1 MEALTK
7 WAAGAVLQAHG
18 AGPQT
23 TGEVP
28 IRVATLRAGDE
39 PNSGV
44 TTMMREYL
52 AKVREALSRRRN
64 VADLGDEI
72 EAHLEFAREENE
84 ARGMTPERA
93 RREAARQVGNKTLLE
108 ENAREAWRF
117 PRWDSFWQD
126 LRYAARGFRKSPGF
140 TAAVVVTLGL
150 GIGVNAAIFSVVY
163 AVLLRPLP
171 YPASER
177 LISLGESTGK
187 AAGISVTWLNFEHWR
202 AENHAFQDMAA
213 FHTADFTLVGHG
225 DAVLTHGGVV
235 TSSFF
240 KLTGARLLFGRMFA
254 PADEKPGAA
263 PIVVLGYDFWAHKL
277 GADGNILGATL
288 NLNGTAYQIVG
299 VLAPGPKFLNR
310 TFDFCLPLGPR
321 EDRLNR
327 GHHASTSVLG
337 LLRRGV
343 TLAAARADLDEIMR
357 RLDLSD
363 PSTEKGHRVYA
374 EYLIETRTGEI
385 RPTLILLMGAVLL
398 VLALACANV
407 SNLLLAR
414 STQRVRELAIRSA
427 IGAGSARLARQ
438 LFTETLLLTFSGGAA
453 GLALA
458 AVCLRVLQHI
468 APSDIPRLL
477 EVSLDV
483 PVLLFACAAS
493 LLAGLIAGMTPVR
506 SARRLDLTSAFQEGS
521 PGAGSGRTRQALGN
535 LLVASEVAITV
546 VLAFAAGLLVRS
558 LLIAQTSYPGFE
570 PSHLLA
576 LELQLPPGSYKT
588 NDAVQNFYATLKDRL
603 RREPGVEAV
612 GAVNCPPSA
621 GDCSDWWYSVVGPAV
636 PSREDVPLTL
646 QNVADTDY
654 FRAMRIPLKAG
665 RDFSEADRAGALPVT
680 IVNETLAHRWWREPG
695 EAIEQQIKLGGP
707 YNEGPLLRI
716 IGVAGDV
723 GQMGLDATPEPEI
736 YTPFAQSPLRAM
748 VVMIRTANQS
758 GFLAG
763 AVRRDLASIDH
774 NVPIQSLKP
783 FRAWLAAP
791 LAKRRFTT
799 LLLGVFAAL
808 AVALA
813 GVGIYGVL
821 NYWVKARQRE
831 IAVRMAVGAQSS
843 RLLVWA
849 ASHIGRLLAVGIIA
863 GVVASWVVSRWL
875 SSLVFQV
882 SPHSPSML
890 LLALAAVILT
900 AALAAAMPLWRAIHT
915 DLVGNLHDF

>member
-1 MEALTK
+1 
-7 WAAGAVLQAHG
+7 
-18 AGPQT
+18 
-23 TGEVP
+23 
-28 IRVATLRAGDE
+28 
-39 PNSGV
+39 
-44 TTMMREYL
+44 MMRECL
-52 AKVREALSRRRN
+52 AKIREALSRRRN
-64 VADLGDEI
+64 IAELRDEI
-72 EAHLEFAREENE
+72 EAHLQFAREENE
-84 ARGMTPERA
+84 ARGMTPEQA

-126 LRYAARGFRKSPGF
+126 SRYAARSFRKSPGF
-140 TAAVVVTLGL
+140 TAAVVVTLAL
-150 GIGVNAAIFSVVY
+150 GIGVNTAIFSVVY

-187 AAGISVTWLNFEHWR
+187 AKNISVTWMNFEHWR
-202 AENHAFQDMAA
+202 AENHAFEDMAA
-213 FHTADFTLVGHG
+213 FHTADFTLTGSG

-240 KLTGARLLFGRMFA
+240 KLTGARPLFGRMFA

-263 PIVVLGYDFWAHKL
+263 PVVVLGYEFWSHKL
-277 GADGNILGATL
+277 GADPDVVGATL

-310 TFDFCLPLGPR
+310 PFDFCLPLGPR

-327 GHHASTSVLG
+327 GHHASTHVLA
-337 LLRRGV
+337 LLRPGI
-343 TLAAARADLDEIMR
+343 TLAAGRADLDQVMR
-357 RLDLSD
+357 GLDVSD
-363 PSTEKGHRVYA
+363 PSTEKGHKAYA
-374 EYLIETRTGEI
+374 EYLIDTRTGEI

-398 VLALACANV
+398 VLLLACANV
-407 SNLLLAR
+407 ANLLLAR

-427 IGAGSARLARQ
+427 IGAGPARLARQ
-438 LFTETLLLTFSGGAA
+438 LFTETLLLTLSGGAA
-453 GLALA
+453 GIALA

-468 APSDIPRLL
+468 APTDIPRLL
-477 EVSLDV
+477 EISLDV

-493 LLAGLIAGMTPVR
+493 LFAGLIAGMTPVR
-506 SARRLDLTSAFQEGS
+506 SAGRLDLNSALQEGS

-535 LLVASEVAITV
+535 LLVATEVAITV
-546 VLAFAAGLLVRS
+546 VLAFAGGLLVRS

-570 PSHLLA
+570 PNHLLA

-588 NDAVQNFYATLKDRL
+588 NDAVQNFYATLKDKL
-603 RREPGVEAV
+603 RREPGIEEV

-621 GDCSDWWYSVVGPAV
+621 GDCSDWWYSVVGLAV

-646 QNVADTDY
+646 QNVADADY

-665 RDFSEADRAGALPVT
+665 RDFNDADRPGALPVT
-680 IVNETLAHRWWREPG
+680 IVNETLAHKWWREPA
-695 EAIEQQIKLGGP
+695 EAIGQQIKLGGP
-707 YNEGPLLRI
+707 YNEGGLLRI
-716 IGVAGDV
+716 IAVVGDV
-723 GQMGLDATPEPEI
+723 SQMGLDTTPEPEI
-736 YTPFAQSPLRAM
+736 YTPFAQNPLRPM
-748 VVMIRTANQS
+748 VVMIRTADES
-758 GFLAG
+758 GSLVR
-763 AVRRDLASIDH
+763 AVRRDLASVDH
-774 NVPIQSLKP
+774 NLPIQSLKP
-783 FRAWLAAP
+783 FQEWLAAP

-808 AVALA
+808 AFALA

-843 RLLVWA
+843 RVLVWG
-849 ASHIGRLLAVGIIA
+849 ASHMGRLLAAGMIVGLA
-863 GVVASWVVSRWL
+863 ASWVVSRWL
-875 SSLVFQV
+875 SSLIFQV

-890 LLALAAVILT
+890 VLALAAVTLT
-900 AALAAAMPLWRAIHT
+900 ASLSAAMPLWRAIHT
-915 DLVGNLHDF
+915 DVVSNLHDF